1 MFDRQSQV
9 YGNLLQTADIAVSFV
24 ALTLAYFSR
33 SLLVDWAPASVAPA
47 FHPVLLPYSRYLL
60 YLLAVLPIWIPILR
74 ITQEYSRFFQVSAS
88 QHLFRIGRFVCAA
101 GLAVGFFVFVFNLDV
116 SRPVFFI
123 FIGLSGIFLG
133 MNRILLHWI
142 LRTRNV
148 NEHHQVKI
156 LVVGIDSRAKFVSQV
171 LGRFRKWGY
180 HVVGHLAPGE
190 NWTDVPGIR
199 ILGALKDLPG
209 LLMDQLVVDEI
220 IFVGAQPEDNRQF
233 QEVLKLCEE
242 LGIRTRIAADF
253 FPTSTSRLS
262 LDFLEELPL
271 ITFSTAPD
279 QSVALVVKRIM
290 DCVLASALLALAAP
304 LMLLIMGLIKFTSP
318 GSVFYRQVRRGLY
331 GREFRLLKFR
341 SMVEGAED
349 QLRGLRHLNEM
360 DGPVFKMRKD
370 PRVTPLGRILRRY
383 SIDELPQLANVLR
396 GEMSLV
402 GPRAPLPEEVRHY
415 SRRQRRRL
423 SVKPGITCLWQISGR
438 NELDFENWMKLD
450 LQYIDQW
457 SLKLD
462 LWILLKTIP
471 AVVWGRGAS

>member
-1 MFDRQSQV
+1 MPELARRVRDLHPLRLGGVWSHFAVADTDPEFTRRQV
-9 YGNLLQTADIAVSFV
+9 ETFEL
-24 ALTLAYFSR
+24 ALRSAEPALPSDGRTILRHLANTPGTL
-33 SLLVDWAPASVAPA
+33 
-47 FHPVLLPYSRYLL
+47 FHPESHLDMVRTGLGIYGLYPHPSARRLIDLCPAMRIVSHVSHVLRHPEGARPSYGRIRPLPAPSAVATLPLGYADGIPRGISEGGEVLIRGRRFS
-60 YLLAVLPIWIPILR
+60 LA
-74 ITQEYSRFFQVSAS
+74 
-88 QHLFRIGRFVCAA
+88 GRV
-101 GLAVGFFVFVFNLDV
+101 
-116 SRPVFFI
+116 
-123 FIGLSGIFLG
+123 
-133 MNRILLHWI
+133 
-142 LRTRNV
+142 T
-148 NEHHQVKI
+148 
-156 LVVGIDSRAKFVSQV
+156 
-171 LGRFRKWGY
+171 
-180 HVVGHLAPGE
+180 
-190 NWTDVPGIR
+190 
-199 ILGALKDLPG
+199 
-209 LLMDQLVVDEI
+209 MDQLVVDEI
-220 IFVGAQPEDNRQF
+220 IFVGAQPQDNRQF

-253 FPTSTSRLS
+253 FPTSTSRVS

-304 LMLLIMGLIKFTSP
+304 FLLLIMGLIKFTSP

-331 GREFRLLKFR
+331 GREFRLVKFR

-349 QLRGLRHLNEM
+349 QLREIRHLNEM

-415 SRRQRRRL
+415 SRSQRRRL

-438 NELDFENWMKLD
+438 NELDFEKWMKLD

>member
-9 YGNLLQTADIAVSFV
+9 YGNLLQAADIAVAFL

-33 SLLVDWAPASVAPA
+33 SLLVELAPALIAPA
-47 FHPVLLPYSRYLL
+47 FHPVLLPYSRYLV

-74 ITQEYSRFFQVSAS
+74 MTQQYSRFYQVSAS

-101 GLAVGFFVFVFNLDV
+101 GLAVGFIVFVFDLDV
-116 SRPVFFI
+116 SRPVFFN
-123 FIGLSGIFLG
+123 FIGLSGLFLG
-133 MNRILLHWI
+133 LNRILLHWI

-156 LVVGIDSRAKFVSQV
+156 LVVGIDSRAQHVSEV
-171 LGRFRKWGY
+171 LVRFRKWGY

-190 NWTDVPGIR
+190 TWTEAPGIR
-199 ILGALKDLPG
+199 IVGSLKDLPD
-209 LLMDQLVVDEI
+209 LVMDRLIVDEI
-220 IFVGAQPEDNRQF
+220 IFVDAQPEDNRQF

-253 FPTSTSRLS
+253 FPASASRLS

-271 ITFSTAPD
+271 ITFSMAPD

-290 DCVLASALLALAAP
+290 DCVLASALLALASP
-304 LMLLIMGLIKFTSP
+304 FMLLIMALIKFTSP

-331 GREFRLLKFR
+331 GREFRLVKFR
-341 SMVEGAED
+341 TMVEGAED
-349 QLRGLRHLNEM
+349 QLRELRHLNEM
-360 DGPVFKMRKD
+360 DGPVFKMRND
-370 PRVTPLGRILRRY
+370 PRVTSLGRILRRY

-415 SRRQRRRL
+415 SRSQRRRL

-438 NELDFENWMKLD
+438 NELDFQKWMKLD

>member
-9 YGNLLQTADIAVSFV
+9 YGNLLQAADIAVAFL

-33 SLLVDWAPASVAPA
+33 SLLVEWAPASIAPV
-47 FHPVLLPYSRYLL
+47 FHPVLLPYSLYLI

-74 ITQEYSRFFQVSAS
+74 ITQRYSSFYQVSAS

-116 SRPVFFI
+116 SRPVFFV
-123 FIGLSGIFLG
+123 FIGLSGLFLG
-133 MNRILLHWI
+133 VNRILLLWM

-156 LVVGIDSRAKFVSQV
+156 LVVGIDSRAKSVSRV
-171 LGRFRKWGY
+171 LSRFREWGY
-180 HVVGHLAPGE
+180 HVVGHLAPGDS
-190 NWTDVPGIR
+190 WTETPGIR
-199 ILGALKDLPG
+199 IVGSVKDLPT
-209 LLMDQLVVDEI
+209 LLMERLVVDEI
-220 IFVGAQPEDNRQF
+220 IFVGARPEDNRRF
-233 QEVLKLCEE
+233 QEVLELCEE

-253 FPTSTSRLS
+253 FPASTSRVS
-262 LDFLEELPL
+262 LDFLEDLPL

-290 DCVLASALLALAAP
+290 DCVLASALLAMAAP
-304 LMLLIMGLIKFTSP
+304 FLLLIMALIKFTSS

-331 GREFRLLKFR
+331 GREFRLVKLR
-341 SMVEGAED
+341 TMVEGAED
-349 QLRGLRHLNEM
+349 QLPEIRHLNEM
-360 DGPVFKMRKD
+360 DGPVFKMRND

-402 GPRAPLPEEVRHY
+402 GPRAPLPEEVRRY
-415 SRRQRRRL
+415 SRGQRRRL
-423 SVKPGITCLWQISGR
+423 SVKPGITCLWQVSGR
-438 NELDFENWMKLD
+438 NDLDFQKWMKLD